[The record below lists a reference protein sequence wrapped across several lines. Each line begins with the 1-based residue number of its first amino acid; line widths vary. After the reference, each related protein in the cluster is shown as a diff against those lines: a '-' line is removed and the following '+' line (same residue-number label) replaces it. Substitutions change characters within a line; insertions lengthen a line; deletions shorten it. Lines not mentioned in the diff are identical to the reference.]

1 MTARS
6 KFWDMIEET
15 DVCMMVSQGADGLHA
30 RPMHAIV
37 ERDDRQLWFFTRLD
51 SGKSE
56 ELQQDGEVC
65 LCFAAPRQSDFVS
78 VSGEAALVQDR
89 ERIDRYWSRF
99 VDAWFPEGKDSDVVG
114 LIRVDVSRG
123 EYWDGESSNMLA
135 ALKMLRASQMDET
148 PDLGENRKV
157 SL

>member
-6 KFWDMIEET
+6 KFWDMIEDT

-30 RPMHAIV
+30 RPMYAIV

-78 VSGEAALVQDR
+78 VTGKAALVQDR
-89 ERIDRYWSRF
+89 ERVDRYWSRF

-135 ALKMLRASQMDET
+135 ALKMLRASQKDET